1 MRLCYLLAEKV
12 LLIEENQ
19 VFLPSLSWLVLNWPQ
34 GYVPPPSLLHWVQ
47 FICQKLLLS
56 PQCLIH
62 GALPGGGHGYTR
74 PPLAQLQAF
83 RKLQGL
89 YLTPV
94 GAVLLGALCIPSPA
108 NTNATRCYL
117 A

>member
-1 MRLCYLLAEKV
+1 MRLCYILAEKV

-34 GYVPPPSLLHWVQ
+34 GYVPPPSLLHWVR

-62 GALPGGGHGYTR
+62 GALPGGGHG
-74 PPLAQLQAF
+74 
-83 RKLQGL
+83 
-89 YLTPV
+89 
-94 GAVLLGALCIPSPA
+94 
-108 NTNATRCYL
+108 
-117 A
+117 